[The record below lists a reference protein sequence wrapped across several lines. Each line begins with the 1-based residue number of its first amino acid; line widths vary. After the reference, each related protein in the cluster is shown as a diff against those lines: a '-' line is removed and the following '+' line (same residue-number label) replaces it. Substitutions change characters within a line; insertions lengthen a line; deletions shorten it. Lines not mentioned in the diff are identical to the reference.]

1 MKIKKYV
8 MFGLAALSCSVTL
21 ASNQASASAHTWYD
35 GTPSNTHGYWRTKS
49 VFSKSLGISGHGAL
63 KVKAHS
69 VYFTYTQ
76 SAGFYI
82 KDTYWRKTGYL
93 TYTIHG
99 CQPADDNYDHRIT
112 IKKTSKNHA
121 KVYIDGS
128 SATVATPFPNSFY
141 R

>member
-1 MKIKKYV
+1 MKLKGYIMV
-8 MFGLAALSCSVTL
+8 GLASLSLGAGLAATTEN
-21 ASNQASASAHTWYD
+21 AAAHTWYD

-49 VFSKSLGISGHGAL
+49 VFSQSLGISGHGAL
-63 KVKAHS
+63 KIKAHS

-82 KDTYWRKTGYL
+82 KDTCWRKTGYL

-99 CQPADDNYDHRIT
+99 REPADENYDHRIT
-112 IKKTSKNHA
+112 IKKNSKNHM

-128 SATVATPFPNSFY
+128 SATIATPFPNSFY